1 MRNQLLIFTLLLLG
15 IYNVVLSMLDS
26 NKATYDGFFFF
37 FSKTKIKGFWKC
49 FLIAQIWWTF
59 FVCGGACYA

>member
-15 IYNVVLSMLDS
+15 IYNVALSMLDS

-37 FSKTKIKGFWKC
+37 QNQNQRILEMLFSSTNLVDI
-49 FLIAQIWWTF
+49 L
-59 FVCGGACYA
+59 FVCGGTCYA